1 MQPSRHATIP
11 AGRATPEDDLLEQA
25 EIFEAHWAEVFRF
38 VLNKKLRASMY
49 HGPESE
55 LSHAEIAAITVLGD
69 RGFRMSDLASRLG
82 FSESSTTRLVDRLFA
97 AGLVERQASPEDR
110 RSVTAALTEAG
121 RLALANIR
129 AGRREFLR
137 DILAPLP
144 PSERAELVRLFGRVA
159 EELRL
164 REARGEVRA

>member
-1 MQPSRHATIP
+1 MQSSRDATIP
-11 AGRATPEDDLLEQA
+11 AGLAAPEDGLLEQA

-38 VLNKKLRASMY
+38 VLNKKLRSTMY
-49 HGPESE
+49 HGPEGE
-55 LSHAEIAAITVLGD
+55 LSHAEIAAITTLDEHGL
-69 RGFRMSDLASRLG
+69 RMSDLASRIG
-82 FSESSTTRLVDRLFA
+82 FSESSATRLVDRLVT

-110 RSVTAALTEAG
+110 RTVTAALTAEG
-121 RLALANIR
+121 RTALDNIR
-129 AGRREFLR
+129 AGRRDFLM

-144 PSERAELVRLFGRVA
+144 ADERVELVRLFGRVA